1 MPLLHPQ
8 RGFSLLET
16 LITLVISSILLLGTF
31 KTFTNFTL
39 QHKTITA
46 EQAQLAAITTT
57 NLTLDQMFQNAGAG
71 FFQNGKPICTTLWH
85 NFLQGLIWDD
95 RLPFYPIYLNKGY
108 DTAILAKTTNPSPP
122 IVISSFLNTQV
133 SPTPL
138 VKPMPDLSSATI
150 SGYSNINVGDQVL
163 IGQNASSP
171 TSACIIRTVT
181 STTYDASTKATT
193 LLFDL
198 IGQNNGTST
207 AVPVSRA
214 SPLKTSYATG
224 DLVYPI
230 KYLVSYEIGVRTPN
244 TLYRRLITSQ
254 NIDGQNIATFEIP
267 LSTFG
272 YKVYQ
277 PSTQSWINP
286 GTNPTNPADLSAIR
300 ISYSTPVPNLFFK
313 PPNCNNAPQ
322 LFGETTS
329 PHSSISNPACR
340 KYLNSDHVIPFFNV
354 TLNTP

>member
-1 MPLLHPQ
+1 MPQLQPQ

-16 LITLVISSILLLGTF
+16 IITLIISSILLLGTF
-31 KTFTNFTL
+31 KTFNSFTL
-39 QHKTITA
+39 QHKTITG

-57 NLTLDQMFQNAGAG
+57 NLTLDQTFQNAGAG

-85 NFLQGLIWDD
+85 NLLQNLIWDD
-95 RLPFYPIYLNKGY
+95 RVPFYPIYLNKGS
-108 DTAILAKTTNPSPP
+108 DTAIGSKTINPSPP
-122 IVISSFLNTQV
+122 IVISYFLNNQV

-163 IGQNASSP
+163 IGQNPSSS
-171 TSACIIRTVT
+171 TSACIVRTVT
-181 STTYDASTKATT
+181 STTYDSSTKATT
-193 LLFDL
+193 LIFDL
-198 IGQNNGTST
+198 TGSNNGTVTTIPIARS
-207 AVPVSRA
+207 

-230 KYLVSYEIGVRTPN
+230 KLLMSYEIGVRSTSS
-244 TLYRRLITSQ
+244 LYRRFLTSQ
-254 NIDGQNIATFEIP
+254 NVDGQNITTYDVP
-267 LSTFG
+267 VSNFG
-272 YKVYQ
+272 YKVFQ

-313 PPNCNNAPQ
+313 PPNCNNSPK
-322 LFGETTS
+322 LFGENATPNSTVT
-329 PHSSISNPACR
+329 NPSCR
-340 KYLNSDHVIPFFNV
+340 KYINSDHVIPFLNV
-354 TLNTP
+354 SMNTP